1 MQSLMEQLQ
10 IYTENERPS
19 LIKQIH
25 SLYKYLMD
33 NKSVIVWSPGIFP
46 LSSNNICI
54 TYMTITS

>member
-1 MQSLMEQLQ
+1 MEQLQ

-33 NKSVIVWSPGIFP
+33 NKSVIVWSSGIFP
-46 LSSNNICI
+46 LYSNNIYI
-54 TYMTITS
+54 TYMITTS